1 MNYNY
6 FMTPVG
12 PDYWKTFL
20 RNGMIAVWLLLSYY
34 GASIFL
40 TDRYPT
46 DLTVKILWTI
56 FILVPT
62 GIIAY
67 KFYRRFRK

>member
-12 PDYWKTFL
+12 PDYWKTFG
-20 RNGMIAVWLLLSYY
+20 RNIMIAFWLLFSFY

-40 TDRYPT
+40 TDRYPSE
-46 DLTVKILWTI
+46 LLVKVLLTI
-56 FILVPT
+56 FIIVPA
-62 GIIAY
+62 GLIAY
-67 KFYRRFRK
+67 KFYRKFRK